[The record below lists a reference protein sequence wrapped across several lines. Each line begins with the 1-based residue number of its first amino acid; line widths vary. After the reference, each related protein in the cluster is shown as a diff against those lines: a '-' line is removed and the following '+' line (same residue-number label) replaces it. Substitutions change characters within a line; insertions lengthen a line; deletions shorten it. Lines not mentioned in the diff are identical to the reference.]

1 MSLHISKTV
10 IRFYDHS
17 FHITDKVTKNFLPQ
31 LFIIWRLIRT
41 KLIFPP
47 LFSGSIQL
55 ELVYITA
62 LWKYEIEFTRVGIVL
77 YLFQIFE
84 STLFFNSRAPQHLL
98 WRSEMKILVVS
109 MYFEVLYNLWFLTD
123 CHQKSLKD
131 NGNTKR
137 RKMKLFFVLLT
148 QEGFTI
154 DSFQLWQFEKKY
166 RVKS

>member
-1 MSLHISKTV
+1 MNKNEPAYIKDSNPILWPLFSHYWLGYKKFLTPT
-10 IRFYDHS
+10 
-17 FHITDKVTKNFLPQ
+17 FHYLKIDKNEIDFS
-31 LFIIWRLIRT
+31 
-41 KLIFPP
+41 P

-62 LWKYEIEFTRVGIVL
+62 LWRYEFEFTRVGFIL
-77 YLFQIFE
+77 YLFQIYE

-123 CHQKSLKD
+123 CHQKSLKH

-148 QEGFTI
+148 QEGFAI
-154 DSFQLWQFEKKY
+154 DLFKLWL
-166 RVKS
+166 